1 MDGDRNQWL
10 NGMKDVVLRQS
21 EYPENDEHF

>member
-21 EYPENDEHF
+21 EYSENDEHF